1 MVNEKRYFFCKYF
14 LFMQIVSNLKCVF
27 STAAFASFPV
37 LQIHLTRTSWPSA
50 AQLFTFILCH
60 RDSTTILTYWKVY
73 CVADTVWNNIHITK
87 YADDATCVHFYLV
100 LSLGCAWFCGPFGL
114 VHLVE
119 SSRCNYLS
127 VLAKQYCL
135 LYFSPTLTYHIH
147 THMITLG
154 ASSSALYCFGNSF
167 RHYY

>member
-1 MVNEKRYFFCKYF
+1 MKNVISSANIFC
-14 LFMQIVSNLKCVF
+14 LCRLCQIWSV
-27 STAAFASFPV
+27 SFP
-37 LQIHLTRTSWPSA
+37 LLHLHRFQFFRSIWQGRHSQV
-50 AQLFTFILCH
+50 QLSSLHLSFVIVTQQQY
-60 RDSTTILTYWKVY
+60 TYWKVY

-114 VHLVE
+114 VHPVE